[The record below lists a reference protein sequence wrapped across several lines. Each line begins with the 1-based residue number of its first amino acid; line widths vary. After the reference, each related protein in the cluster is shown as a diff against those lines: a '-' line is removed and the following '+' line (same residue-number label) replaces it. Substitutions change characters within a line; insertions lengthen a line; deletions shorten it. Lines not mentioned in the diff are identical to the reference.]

1 MKTETRSRPM
11 EILLV
16 EDNPG
21 DIRLTKDAL
30 DGAKTKH
37 RITVAEDGE
46 VAMAMLRG
54 LDPHGNA
61 ALPDL
66 ILLDLNLPKMDG
78 SEVLKEI
85 KGDPKLR
92 RVPVVILTSS
102 TSVDDIS
109 RTYDLGANAYVSKP
123 IDLDEFIKDVREI
136 ESFWLTQVTLPPW
149 V

>member
-1 MKTETRSRPM
+1 M

-21 DIRLTKDAL
+21 DVRLTKEAL
-30 DGAKTKH
+30 VGSDTEY

-54 LDPHGNA
+54 LDPHANA

-66 ILLDLNLPKMDG
+66 ILLDLNLPRMDG
-78 SEVLKEI
+78 REVLKEI

-92 RVPVVILTSS
+92 RVPVVVLTSS

-123 IDLDEFIKDVREI
+123 IDLDEFINDVREI
-136 ESFWLTQVTLPPW
+136 ESFWLTHVTLPPW
-149 V
+149 A

>member
-1 MKTETRSRPM
+1 M

-21 DIRLTKDAL
+21 DVRLTKEAL
-30 DGAKTKH
+30 DHSNAKH

-54 LDPHGNA
+54 LDPHGSA
-61 ALPDL
+61 LLPDL

-78 SEVLKEI
+78 GEVLKEI

-109 RTYDLGANAYVSKP
+109 KTYDLGANAYVSKP
-123 IDLDEFIKDVREI
+123 IDLVEFIKDVREI
-136 ESFWLTQVTLPPW
+136 EAFWLTHVTLPPW
-149 V
+149 L